1 MKPVRVTSRVTSNF
15 RTRGLDGRGLGEW
28 TLPSTESLRALF
40 MLSSY
45 PVDSAVR
52 RLVGDLWTAPL
63 SYPVDSAG
71 AEVDSTVPTRSYPVD
86 STVETNNLDKY
97 FLE

>member
-1 MKPVRVTSRVTSNF
+1 
-15 RTRGLDGRGLGEW
+15 
-28 TLPSTESLRALF
+28 

-71 AEVDSTVPTRSYPVD
+71 AEVDSTVPTRGYPVD